1 MHKAVSISLSGA
13 RPTSASVA
21 LSSNSVNS
29 KKRPHSFLNDQDSDD
44 EHTPG
49 EAVLISS
56 FDPAAGGAVSV
67 NGVETPKVP
76 LVIHAQKNRDWRE
89 ESRRKRG
96 KYSLPTEVG
105 ATKSRLGQ
113 NGNGEVERNEVSQQS
128 GLSFAAQKNS
138 QDQNDL
144 STPEPRKK
152 QYQEI
157 TVEEKVPRSVD
168 EEALIALVGGD
179 SKKST
184 LVLPVAQAVEQDDLR
199 NGRLRALQINEDDHF
214 RSDVASRPDPAG
226 LEEYAKVPVEEFGAA
241 ILKGM
246 VSSVIVKLGKHSELI
261 EAQGWKEGEVVGKR
275 KNAVSKARVVEKRP
289 ALLGLGAK
297 KVPGGVAD
305 ELETWGKVK
314 KGKKGRETQKT
325 YNPVLLRNAKTGE
338 MLTEEELEAKK
349 QAEREQEQERQEKR
363 HRVVPI
369 DEEKKGGRRQRELD
383 HSYDR
388 HGHSLTIPHRNRSSD
403 RRHASSKRDTSRSRD
418 RRHDDRRRDYDD
430 YDRRERRERDHRRR
444 ETYGREEYRSSKHGH
459 RFRDDYD
466 DPRERRQAVY

>member
-1 MHKAVSISLSGA
+1 MHKAVSISLSSA
-13 RPTSASVA
+13 RSSSASVA
-21 LSSNSVNS
+21 LASNSVNS

-44 EHTPG
+44 EPTPG

-56 FDPAAGGAVSV
+56 FDPAAGGAIGV
-67 NGVETPKVP
+67 NDVETPKVP

-96 KYSLPTEVG
+96 KHSLPTEVE

-113 NGNGEVERNEVSQQS
+113 NGDGEVERNEVSQQS

-138 QDQNDL
+138 QDPNDL

-152 QYQEI
+152 QYQII
-157 TVEEKVPRSVD
+157 TVEEEAPKSVD

-184 LVLPVAQAVEQDDLR
+184 LVLPVAQAVEQDDSR
-199 NGRLRALQINEDDHF
+199 NGRFRALQMNEDDYF
-214 RSDVASRPDPAG
+214 RSDVASRPDPAS
-226 LEEYAKVPVEEFGAA
+226 LEEYAKVPVEDFGAA

-246 VSSVIVKLGKHSELI
+246 VSSVIELGKHSELTK
-261 EAQGWKEGEVVGKR
+261 AQGWKEGEVVGKR
-275 KNAVSKARVVEKRP
+275 KNVVSKARVVEKRP

-297 KVPGGVAD
+297 EVPGSVTD
-305 ELETWGKVK
+305 ELEVWGKVK
-314 KGKKGRETQKT
+314 KGKKERETQKT

-338 MLTEEELEAKK
+338 MLTEEELEARK
-349 QAEREQEQERQEKR
+349 QAEREKEQERRERK
-363 HRVVPI
+363 HRNVPD
-369 DEEKKGGRRQRELD
+369 DEDKKGGRRQRELD
-383 HSYDR
+383 YSYDQR
-388 HGHSLTIPHRNRSSD
+388 GHSSAIPHRRRSSD
-403 RRHASSKRDTSRSRD
+403 RRHASYRRDTSRSRE
-418 RRHDDRRRDYDD
+418 RRNDSRRRDYDD

-444 ETYGREEYRSSKHGH
+444 EKYGGEEYRSSKHGH